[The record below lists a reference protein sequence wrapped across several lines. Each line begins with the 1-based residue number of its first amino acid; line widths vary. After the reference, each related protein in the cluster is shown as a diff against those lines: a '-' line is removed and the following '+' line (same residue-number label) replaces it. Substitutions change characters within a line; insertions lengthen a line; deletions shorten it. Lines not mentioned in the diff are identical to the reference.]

1 MLITEWWGRNP
12 QVSSDHIQVVKLSIS
27 GSIYFLIENYRPFD
41 QTRVV
46 KTPPKVIICEINNF
60 KSSFN
65 LITAYTFFAN
75 LTWKLSGKEVL
86 LFDRRNWISIQKKLT
101 WEDSFVLPTLSKL
114 SLIFQ
119 LQ

>member
-41 QTRVV
+41 QTRLLKPHQKWLFV
-46 KTPPKVIICEINNF
+46 KLTIF
-60 KSSFN
+60 KSSFI
-65 LITAYTFFAN
+65 ITAYTFFAN

-86 LFDRRNWISIQKKLT
+86 LFNKRNWISIQKKLT